1 MAPSKKKKKKLV
13 ISTLMSKNKST
24 PQTPLKL
31 QCILKI
37 KKIIIIMLTCNV
49 YRSILMSIDNNN
61 LVDNY
66 PP

>member
-1 MAPSKKKKKKLV
+1 MAPSKKKNLV
-13 ISTLMSKNKST
+13 MSTLMSKNKST

-31 QCILKI
+31 QYILKI

-49 YRSILMSIDNNN
+49 YRSILMSIDNND